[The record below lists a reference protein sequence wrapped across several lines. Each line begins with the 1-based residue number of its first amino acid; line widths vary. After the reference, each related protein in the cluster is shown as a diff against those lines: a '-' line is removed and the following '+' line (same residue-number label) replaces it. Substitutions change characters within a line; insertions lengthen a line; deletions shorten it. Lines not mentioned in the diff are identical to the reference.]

1 MRGDKAVGFGCLNGD
16 IFFQCLPV
24 KERVSIFPDVERCV
38 KKVSD
43 ELVAHL
49 AGSIFGRKSVVDEVS
64 FMCLKP
70 ELRYSAS
77 EKITPAYFGL

>member
-16 IFFQCLPV
+16 IFFPCLPV

-43 ELVAHL
+43 ELVAQL
-49 AGSIFGRKSVVDEVS
+49 AGSIFGRKSAGDEVS
-64 FMCLKP
+64 SMSMEP
-70 ELRYSAS
+70 ELGYSAS
-77 EKITPAYFGL
+77 EKITPSYFGL